1 MRAGP
6 LRVQIAVAV
15 DAIPARSL
23 QAMFATLRMKYA
35 EEMNA
40 FYEGVLT
47 SLWISLLT
55 GQFAQLR
62 ELQVLVK

>member
-47 SLWISLLT
+47 SL
-55 GQFAQLR
+55 
-62 ELQVLVK
+62 